1 MSSALL
7 CRSRAYRT
15 HLVINICLAPAQRI
29 ADANFEWANLM
40 LAGCN
45 STHTLRNRVAQGL
58 PKLQLSSG
66 TLTARLTAHIMAAL
80 AAPCTPG
87 SLTFSRAVSSTQCL
101 TASVRRMPRLC
112 CDHAAACLRQR
123 GHQLGNAWDRS
134 SFQPASVSKEPVLV
148 SSRILL
154 LTYVSFSR
162 AGLAVGRPQAAMHAA
177 NRGPRRGEQ
186 HAPCSASCSVLAVIR
201 STCGITVA
209 HYSPSAGSSP
219 VTFHFTSEDLACRSA
234 SHGLAARRC
243 HSTASSPLTRDHG
256 ATACPSR

>member
-1 MSSALL
+1 MSYALL

-15 HLVINICLAPAQRI
+15 YPVINICLAPAERI
-29 ADANFEWANLM
+29 ADANFGWADLI
-40 LAGCN
+40 LAGCG
-45 STHTLRNRVAQGL
+45 STQTLRNRVAQGL
-58 PKLQLSSG
+58 PKPQLSSG

-112 CDHAAACLRQR
+112 RDHAAAYPKQR
-123 GHQLGNAWDRS
+123 GHQLGNAWECS
-134 SFQPASVSKEPVLV
+134 GFQPASVWKEPWLV
-148 SSRILL
+148 SSRILP
-154 LTYVSFSR
+154 LTYVSFFR

-209 HYSPSAGSSP
+209 HCSMSAGSSP
-219 VTFHFTSEDLACRSA
+219 
-234 SHGLAARRC
+234 
-243 HSTASSPLTRDHG
+243 RDI
-256 ATACPSR
+256 SF